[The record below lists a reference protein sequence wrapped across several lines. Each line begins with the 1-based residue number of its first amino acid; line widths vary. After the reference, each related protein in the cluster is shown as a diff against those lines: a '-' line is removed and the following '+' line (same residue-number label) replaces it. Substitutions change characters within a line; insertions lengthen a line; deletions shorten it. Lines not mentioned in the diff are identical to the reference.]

1 MALKRKMPTNI
12 SRLNALLKRLEKK
25 EDGSYMDNDLKAI
38 LTLKDIFQ
46 IEEARLIANVSSASD
61 ANKFDLINKIKRI
74 IEKRISS
81 FEES

>member
-1 MALKRKMPTNI
+1 MALKRKMSTNI
-12 SRLNALLKRLEKK
+12 SRLNALLKRIEKK

-46 IEEARLIANVSSASD
+46 IEEARFIANVSSASD
-61 ANKFDLINKIKRI
+61 VNTFELINKIKRI

-81 FEES
+81 FVNS